1 MAGILMRAMPALD
14 KRPLELKDKD
24 QQIEK
29 LLSRLENLT
38 NALAAEGQLSAKG
51 LSTRSWPR

>member
-1 MAGILMRAMPALD
+1 MIAMPALD
-14 KRPLELKDKD
+14 KRTLELKDKD

-29 LLSRLENLT
+29 LVSRLENLT

-51 LSTRSWPR
+51 LSNAEIAAMR